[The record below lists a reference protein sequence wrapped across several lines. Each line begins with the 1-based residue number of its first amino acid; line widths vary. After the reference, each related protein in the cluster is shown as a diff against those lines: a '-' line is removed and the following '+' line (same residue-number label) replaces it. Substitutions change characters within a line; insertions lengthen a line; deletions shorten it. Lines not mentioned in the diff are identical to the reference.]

1 MTNEMILLF
10 HSIIGIL
17 IFITGFL
24 QIVLKKGGKLHRT
37 LGQIYLYGWLL
48 LLISGAYLGG
58 LLMTIVGIFG
68 FYFALTGARIGNL
81 KNRKIGLLKKAIF
94 LLGFIVS
101 ILMLYY
107 AINLYFKGAESLAI
121 IFSVFGG
128 IFLFTTIKDVF
139 KYVLNKPLEKQ
150 TYGKLDWYFEHFK
163 RMCISF
169 IAAVTAFVSI
179 QDVFKNNTA
188 NFLIP
193 TLIGTILIIITTKF
207 YKKKLL
213 KQDY

>member
-1 MTNEMILLF
+1 MILLF

-17 IFITGFL
+17 IFVTGFL
-24 QIVLKKGGKLHRT
+24 QLFLKKGGKLHRT
-37 LGQIYLYGWLL
+37 LGQIYLYGWVL

-58 LLMTIVGIFG
+58 LLMTIVGVFG

-81 KNRKIGLLKKAIF
+81 KNRKIGLLEKAIF
-94 LLGFIVS
+94 VLGVIVS

-107 AINLYFKGAESLAI
+107 ATNLYFKGAESLAI
-121 IFSVFGG
+121 IFGVFGG

-139 KYVLNKPLEKQ
+139 KYVLNIPLEKQ
-150 TYGKLDWYFEHFK
+150 TYGKLDWYFEHLK

-179 QDVFKNNTA
+179 QDVFKNNTV
-188 NFLIP
+188 NFLLP
-193 TLIGTILIIITTKF
+193 TLIGTILIFIANKF
-207 YKKKLL
+207 FKKKLL

>member
-1 MTNEMILLF
+1 MTNEMILLI
-10 HSIIGIL
+10 HSIIGVL
-17 IFITGFL
+17 IFVTGFL
-24 QIVLKKGGKLHRT
+24 QIVLKKGGKLHRN
-37 LGQIYLYGWLL
+37 LGQVYLYGWLL

-58 LLMTIVGIFG
+58 LLMTIVGVFG

-81 KNRKIGLLKKAIF
+81 KNRKIGLLEKTIF
-94 LLGFIVS
+94 VLGAIVS

-107 AINLYFKGAESLAI
+107 AINLYFKGAESLVI
-121 IFSVFGG
+121 IFGVFGG

-150 TYGKLDWYFEHFK
+150 AYGKLDWYFEHFK

-193 TLIGTILIIITTKF
+193 TLIGTILIIIATKF

-213 KQDY
+213 K